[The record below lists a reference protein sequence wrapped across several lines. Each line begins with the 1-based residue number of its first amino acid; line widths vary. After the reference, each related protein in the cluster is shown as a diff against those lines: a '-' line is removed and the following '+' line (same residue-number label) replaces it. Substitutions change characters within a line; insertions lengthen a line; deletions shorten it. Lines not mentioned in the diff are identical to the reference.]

1 MVRHDDE
8 GVEWKAAF
16 GSLVLKDL
24 NEQIGVLFDL
34 EEASAIGSDSCDE
47 VGAEFLRG
55 SWHGWRRE
63 REPGAK
69 APSKLCVN
77 SWG

>member
-8 GVEWKAAF
+8 GVELKAAF
-16 GSLVLKDL
+16 GSLVLKDF
-24 NEQIGVLFDL
+24 NEQIGFLLDL
-34 EEASAIGSDSCDE
+34 EEASAIGSDRCDE

-55 SWHGWRRE
+55 KWHGWGGK

-69 APSKLCVN
+69 APQNCA
-77 SWG
+77 

>member
-8 GVEWKAAF
+8 GVELKPAF
-16 GSLVLKDL
+16 GSLVLKDF

-63 REPGAK
+63 RDPGLKPLQNWA
-69 APSKLCVN
+69 
-77 SWG
+77 